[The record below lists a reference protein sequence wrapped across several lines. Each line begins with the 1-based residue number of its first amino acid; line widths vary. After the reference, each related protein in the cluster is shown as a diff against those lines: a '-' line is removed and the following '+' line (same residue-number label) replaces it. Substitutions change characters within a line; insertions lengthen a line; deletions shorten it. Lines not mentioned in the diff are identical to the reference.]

1 MTTFVL
7 VHGAWHGGW
16 CWRDV
21 ADRLRADCH
30 VVYAPTLTGL
40 ADRSHLLTRETGLET
55 HILDVVN
62 LLDREEL
69 DDIVLC
75 GHSYGGMVVTGAADR
90 AAGRLRALVYLDAF
104 VPEDGQRLHDMAP
117 PERVAAFERSAA
129 ERGDGWKVPPLPASA
144 WLDDPAQQAWVEAR
158 VTPHPLRC
166 LTDPLP
172 VTGAWKMVGRRM
184 HILATAN
191 DPSPFHAIHER
202 VAAEGGWLCRRV
214 DGPHDLMI
222 SHPAETAALLIEAA
236 EPLTPDEAR
245 RLRGSGWEG
254 DLDRMR
260 SDLDR
265 P

>member
-1 MTTFVL
+1 MTDFVL

-21 ADRLRADCH
+21 VGRLRSAGH
-30 VVYAPTLTGL
+30 RVFAPTLTGL
-40 ADRSHLLTRETGLET
+40 ADRLHLLTRETGLET
-55 HILDVVN
+55 HILDIAN
-62 LLDREEL
+62 LLEWEEL

-90 AAGRLRALVYLDAF
+90 AAARLRALVYLDAF
-104 VPEDGQRLHDMAP
+104 VPGDGQCVNDMAP

-144 WLDDPAQQAWVEAR
+144 WLDDPALQAWVAR
-158 VTPHPLRC
+158 KVTPHPLRC

-172 VTGAWKMVGRRM
+172 LSGAWRTVSRRM
-184 HILATAN
+184 HILASAN

-202 VAAEGGWLCRRV
+202 VAAEAGWLRRRI

-222 SHPAETAALLIEAA
+222 SHPEETAALLLEAV
-236 EPLTPDEAR
+236 
-245 RLRGSGWEG
+245 G
-254 DLDRMR
+254 
-260 SDLDR
+260 
-265 P
+265 

>member
-21 ADRLRADCH
+21 ADRLRADGH
-30 VVYAPTLTGL
+30 AVYAPTLTGL

-55 HILDVVN
+55 HILDIVN
-62 LLDREEL
+62 LLDWEEL

-75 GHSYGGMVVTGAADR
+75 GHSYGGAVVTGVADR
-90 AAGRLRALVYLDAF
+90 AAGRLGALVYLDAF
-104 VPEDGQRLHDMAP
+104 VPADGQCLHDMAP

-144 WLDDPAQQAWVEAR
+144 WLDDPAQQARVEPK

-166 LTDPLP
+166 LTDRIELS
-172 VTGAWKMVGRRM
+172 GAWEAVGRRM
-184 HILATAN
+184 HILAAAN

-202 VAAEGGWLCRRV
+202 VAAEGGWLCRRIG
-214 DGPHDLMI
+214 GPHDLMI

-236 EPLTPDEAR
+236 EPLAPDEAR

-260 SDLDR
+260 GDLDR

>member
-21 ADRLRADCH
+21 ADRLRADGH
-30 VVYAPTLTGL
+30 LVYTPTLTGL

-55 HILDVVN
+55 HILDIVN
-62 LLDREEL
+62 LLDWEEL
-69 DDIVLC
+69 DDVVLC

-104 VPEDGQRLHDMAP
+104 VPADGQCLHDMAP

-144 WLDDPAQQAWVEAR
+144 WLDDPAQQARVEPK

-166 LTDPLP
+166 LTDRIELS
-172 VTGAWKMVGRRM
+172 GAWEAVGRRM
-184 HILATAN
+184 HILAAAN

-202 VAAEGGWLCRRV
+202 VAAEAGWLCRRI

-222 SHPAETAALLIEAA
+222 SHPDETAALLLEAA
-236 EPLTPDEAR
+236 GIPTLDKAR

-260 SDLDR
+260 SGPDR